1 MLLLAFR
8 VFTSKNIY
16 AKILAHRGH
25 MVVIN
30 KLLKSSNITYY
41 NFLKILAAEQKII
54 FSLRS
59 KIIKSRDIFYK
70 KYPNK
75 N

>member
-8 VFTSKNIY
+8 VFASKKNY
-16 AKILAHRGH
+16 AKVLANRGQL
-25 MVVIN
+25 VVIN
-30 KLLKSSNITYY
+30 KLLKSSNMVFY
-41 NFLKILAAEQKII
+41 NLLKILASEQKIV

-70 KYPNK
+70 KYPDK